1 MKKSQFDTR
10 CQRPDSVDHAEAW
23 RAKTSQAVVYRLQEL
38 DQRLTGERNVGIR
51 LRGKLREV
59 SILRKL
65 HHLDV
70 RCHESGVCA
79 PVPVPNHGR
88 LELLD
93 DRHRPLFFNA
103 RSMEATRR
111 FYLVACA
118 LRDRPNVTLRKAAA
132 LATAAPPVVAYAM
145 ASVEALLRRADARL
159 NATLPTPTDKRG
171 AGSGHDPRSYLSLG
185 VHSWRVADLP
195 AKFKSRG
202 TYWEKGMQQGMIYWD
217 GAERPDSAI
226 EPEQH
231 TNYHASTDRARAY
244 HVHLDMAT
252 LALAYYYTNDERYA
266 AKAVDFVVAWFVDP
280 TTSLKPHLNN
290 SCNEKKG
297 LNGQGAPCTI
307 EMRDLTWVLD
317 ALACLRGST
326 AFEARAAVG
335 LHAWCTS
342 YGDWLDGGHP
352 YLEKERRLNNNHR
365 WYYWLQRIAIAR
377 CAGDDLA
384 AVGAMLRKHLD
395 EPSFNIGDAVNVLG
409 IMPKEAARERSLHYH
424 YFTASALILTERALR
439 ATELI
444 TRNHAAITFS
454 HTSKAGK
461 LNAWQ
466 PNCQVRRV
474 EPIWRVA
481 TLLLNDS
488 AARRTGDQRPLGV
501 VLLTGDFRDRAE
513 RDDFICQWVHAYV
526 NDRRVDGE
534 TFAWIN
540 HLCASYQS
548 RRAVRPSQPTPLVPS
563 DPHAGI
569 VPFAELVF

>member
-1 MKKSQFDTR
+1 
-10 CQRPDSVDHAEAW
+10 
-23 RAKTSQAVVYRLQEL
+23 
-38 DQRLTGERNVGIR
+38 
-51 LRGKLREV
+51 
-59 SILRKL
+59 
-65 HHLDV
+65 
-70 RCHESGVCA
+70 
-79 PVPVPNHGR
+79 
-88 LELLD
+88 
-93 DRHRPLFFNA
+93 
-103 RSMEATRR
+103 MEATRR

-118 LRDRPNVTLRKAAA
+118 LRDRPDVTLHKAAA
-132 LATAAPPVVAYAM
+132 LAAAVPPAVAYAM

-185 VHSWRVADLP
+185 VYSWRVADLP
-195 AKFKSRG
+195 ANYNSRG
-202 TYWEKGMQQGMIYWD
+202 TYRRKGMRQGMIYWD

-231 TNYHASTDRARAY
+231 TNYHASNDRARAY

-252 LALAYYYTNDERYA
+252 LAIAYYYSNDERYA
-266 AKAVDFVVAWFVDP
+266 AKAVDFVLAWFVDA
-280 TTSLKPHLNN
+280 TTSLKPHLND
-290 SCNEKKG
+290 SCNERKDS
-297 LNGQGAPCTI
+297 NGQGQPCSI

-335 LHAWCTS
+335 LRAWCTA

-384 AVGAMLRKHLD
+384 AIGAMLRKHLD
-395 EPSFNIGDAVNVLG
+395 EPSFNIGDAVNTLG
-409 IMPKEAARERSLHYH
+409 IMPKEVGRGRSLHYH

-444 TRNHAAITFS
+444 TRNRC
-454 HTSKAGK
+454 GVQNYQ
-461 LNAWQ
+461 L
-466 PNCQVRRV
+466 RRV

-481 TLLLNDS
+481 TLLLNNS
-488 AARRTGDQRPLGV
+488 AARHTGAQPPRGGE
-501 VLLTGDFRDRAE
+501 LLTGDVRDRAE
-513 RDDFICQWVHAYV
+513 RDDFICQWVHAYL

-534 TFAWIN
+534 TLAWIN
-540 HLCASYQS
+540 HLCASCQS
-548 RRAVRPSQPTPLVPS
+548 RRAMHPSQPTPLVPS
-563 DPHAGI
+563 DPHSGI